1 MNVRRRLFQHLLTY
15 YSRHAVVVRYYYYY
29 WYVIMNNNIPCV
41 KKKGGIVPAVW
52 SLDKGVSL
60 CKSTQSIAG
69 LTIIFSHQGVLLPG
83 CCFPALPIFLFSFFF
98 VFLCWDRAQ
107 PRLAYS
113 TPYTDM
119 NSIIRTSDPC
129 RESCTPLFIFSLSYF
144 FQDGIFTAAQGLLR
158 LRESRDTK
166 INERN
171 VPFPLAL
178 SLKHRRLF

>member
-15 YSRHAVVVRYYYYY
+15 YYSRHAVVVRYYYY

-41 KKKGGIVPAVW
+41 KKQKAGSYQRSGVWTRESAYVNPHNQSPDYNIFPLGRFTTQVPGG
-52 SLDKGVSL
+52 
-60 CKSTQSIAG
+60 CY
-69 LTIIFSHQGVLLPG
+69 
-83 CCFPALPIFLFSFFF
+83 FPALPIFLFSFFF

-119 NSIIRTSDPC
+119 DRQHNTSDPC

-158 LRESRDTK
+158 HK
-166 INERN
+166 N
-171 VPFPLAL
+171 
-178 SLKHRRLF
+178 